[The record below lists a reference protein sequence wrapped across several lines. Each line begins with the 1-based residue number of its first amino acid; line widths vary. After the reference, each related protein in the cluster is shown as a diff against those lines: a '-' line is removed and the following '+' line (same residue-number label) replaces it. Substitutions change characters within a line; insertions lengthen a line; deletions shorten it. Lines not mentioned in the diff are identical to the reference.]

1 MADEKKC
8 QGNCMMCSMPQQVYC
23 ASQMTYNLSN
33 VVAAFGDRMTE
44 METTVKMIKERIAGD
59 VTPTKH
65 KKGSGATTID
75 SQDKQTIDYE

>member
-1 MADEKKC
+1 MEEKKC

-33 VVAAFGDRMTE
+33 VVAAFGDRMTA
-44 METTVKMIKERIAGD
+44 MEDAVRKIEERIGGN

-65 KKGSGATTID
+65 KKGSGVVTID
-75 SQDKQTIDYE
+75 SQDKLIETNE